1 MFQAKSTSNVK
12 APLGLI
18 RTDVTIE
25 SYTIMFTPYQ
35 YILQAYLLKNYYGI
49 QSKLVLLIMI
59 KTRRI
64 V

>member
-1 MFQAKSTSNVK
+1 MSQAKSTSNVK

-49 QSKLVLLIMI
+49 KVNWSYLL
-59 KTRRI
+59 
-64 V
+64 